1 MMLTAAMRK
10 NSIASY
16 NVQLFVC
23 LLAFCHLSGLID
35 GFAAN
40 PQISSASTKNEEPS
54 TEFLYQMAGRR
65 TRRKRKR
72 NTEFNAAPPP
82 ISKTGWKP
90 KKGRHR
96 SVKESVTAKE
106 IESVSVLPAVSEGGP
121 TLANITL
128 FNGTQLVLDPR
139 NFHQRTDQSM
149 WLAVRASL
157 DVTASE
163 FSALLN
169 NSFFTSREKLLGIKQ
184 GTVKP
189 FSGNSA
195 ACKWGLK
202 MEPFALAQYVK
213 VTGNTVDETG
223 LHIMQE
229 PESSR
234 FFGASPD
241 GLVIDANDQS
251 EGLLE
256 IKCLWGRR
264 NQNELSPF
272 EHCPG
277 RFFDQIQGQLAI
289 CDREWCDL
297 MIYIPPKGKKRNH
310 CILRINRDRDYW
322 FDKLLPAL
330 KEFCDDVEKG
340 AVESEPSS

>member
-1 MMLTAAMRK
+1 MRK
-10 NSIASY
+10 HSLNSRSIH
-16 NVQLFVC
+16 LLIC
-23 LLAFCHLSGLID
+23 LLAFCYSASFVN
-35 GFAAN
+35 GFSAS
-40 PQISSASTKNEEPS
+40 PQINANSKTEEASIEL
-54 TEFLYQMAGRR
+54 LYDMAGR
-65 TRRKRKR
+65 TSQRKRGRARKP
-72 NTEFNAAPPP
+72 ELSQPVAKFGA
-82 ISKTGWKP
+82 KLWKG
-90 KKGRHR
+90 KQKAI
-96 SVKESVTAKE
+96 KESVVAKE
-106 IESVSVLPAVSEGGP
+106 IESVSVLPPATEGAP
-121 TLANITL
+121 AMANITL
-128 FNGTQLVLDPR
+128 VNGTQLILDPR
-139 NFHQRTDQSM
+139 SFHQRTDQSM

-184 GTVKP
+184 GRIER
-189 FSGNSA
+189 FSGNSP

-202 MEPFALAQYVK
+202 MEPHAFAQYVR
-213 VTGNTVDETG
+213 VTGNTVNETG

-241 GLVIDANDQS
+241 GLVVDAKDQS

-264 NQNELSPF
+264 NQNELTPF
-272 EHCPG
+272 DHCPN

-310 CILRINRDRDYW
+310 SILRIPRDREYW
-322 FDKLLPAL
+322 SNTLLPAL
-330 KEFCDDVEKG
+330 KEFCDDVEKMPI
-340 AVESEPSS
+340 EEDSSS

>member
-1 MMLTAAMRK
+1 MRK
-10 NSIASY
+10 DSLKSRSMH
-16 NVQLFVC
+16 FVIC
-23 LLAFCHLSGLID
+23 LLAVY
-35 GFAAN
+35 
-40 PQISSASTKNEEPS
+40 SSASFANGFSASPQINANLKTEEEAS
-54 TEFLYQMAGRR
+54 IELLYDMAGRSSQ
-65 TRRKRKR
+65 RRKKR
-72 NTEFNAAPPP
+72 TENKSQEVFQPVAKSGVKHKK
-82 ISKTGWKP
+82 SKHTAI
-90 KKGRHR
+90 
-96 SVKESVTAKE
+96 KESVAANE
-106 IESVSVLPAVSEGGP
+106 IESVSVLPPASQAVP
-121 TLANITL
+121 VMANITL
-128 FNGTQLVLDPR
+128 VNGTQLILDPR

-149 WLAVRASL
+149 WLSVRASL

-169 NSFFTSREKLLGIKQ
+169 NSFFTSREKLLDIKQ
-184 GTVKP
+184 GTKKP

-202 MEPFALAQYVK
+202 MEPHAFAQYVR

-241 GLVIDANDQS
+241 GLVVDANDQS

-264 NQNELSPF
+264 NQKELSIF
-272 EHCPG
+272 EHCPN

-297 MIYIPPKGKKRNH
+297 MIFIPPKGKKRNH
-310 CILRINRDRDYW
+310 CILRIPRDRDYW
-322 FDKLLPAL
+322 TNTLLPAL
-330 KEFCDDVEKG
+330 KEFCDDVEKIPLEE
-340 AVESEPSS
+340 AELAS